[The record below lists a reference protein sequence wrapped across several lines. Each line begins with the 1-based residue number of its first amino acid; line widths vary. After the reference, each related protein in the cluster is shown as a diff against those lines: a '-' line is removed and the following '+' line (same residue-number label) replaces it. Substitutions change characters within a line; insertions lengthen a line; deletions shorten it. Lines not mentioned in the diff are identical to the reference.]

1 MIKFKKVI
9 RAEDFVRFF
18 VYVSLL
24 ISALPVVDLYCPWY
38 VSLVPIMVL
47 FLWAVSKNGQSLYTI
62 VQIVGTIVLASAIE
76 CYLVYRDARF
86 LDFLINRT
94 IAFMPCC
101 FAVLLRE
108 NLEDR
113 SFFGRYV
120 QMLII
125 LMTVTSVTTII
136 GLNQHPTAA
145 RELASG
151 DALFDVEKYYR
162 ANIGGYDFI
171 YALVI
176 VAPVM
181 LWMIR
186 RTKGFMRLVNIFA
199 LVAAITCV
207 IKSQYTIALITLALS
222 IAIAL
227 IRTNKTIGFFLTVG
241 VLLFL
246 LTGGLNQLGEFF
258 RWLSTKVEYDYV
270 ADRLLQVAQFLQGQV
285 VSTDTSSRRID
296 YYIHAFDLLKKRPIF
311 GWNLISFSKANVS
324 GHTLILDLLSG
335 GGILGLS
342 LYVLPIRSLY
352 KKALH
357 NIQKPA
363 SDTSKATWIVF
374 VMVACLNP
382 VGYSL
387 ILTIPFT
394 ALMCV
399 NETERTRID
408 KGEDVDEKS

>member
-1 MIKFKKVI
+1 
-9 RAEDFVRFF
+9 
-18 VYVSLL
+18 
-24 ISALPVVDLYCPWY
+24 
-38 VSLVPIMVL
+38 
-47 FLWAVSKNGQSLYTI
+47 
-62 VQIVGTIVLASAIE
+62 
-76 CYLVYRDARF
+76 
-86 LDFLINRT
+86 LDQ
-94 IAFMPCC
+94 
-101 FAVLLRE
+101 
-108 NLEDR
+108 
-113 SFFGRYV
+113 Y
-120 QMLII
+120 
-125 LMTVTSVTTII
+125 
-136 GLNQHPTAA
+136 PTAA

-151 DALFDVEKYYR
+151 DALFNVSKYHQ

-171 YALVI
+171 YALVM

-186 RTKGFMRLVNIFA
+186 RTAGFMRLVNIFA

-227 IRTNKTIGFFLTVG
+227 IRRNKAMGFVLTAG

-246 LTGGLNQLGEFF
+246 LTGGLNQLGEFV

-270 ADRLLQVAQFLQGQV
+270 SDRLLQVAQVLQGQV
-285 VSTDTSSRRID
+285 ISTDTSSRRMDIYFHAID
-296 YYIHAFDLLKKRPIF
+296 LFRQKPIF
-311 GWNLISFSKANVS
+311 GWNLFSFSKENVS

-335 GGILGLS
+335 GGILGLI
-342 LYVLPIRSLY
+342 LYVLPIRSLC

-363 SDTSKATWIVF
+363 SDMIKVTWIVF
-374 VMVACLNP
+374 IMVACLNP
-382 VGYSL
+382 VVYSL

-399 NETERTRID
+399 NETERLQAEQRR
-408 KGEDVDEKS
+408 